1 MSTDTWNHFCFRIY
15 TDLEKAERKL
25 VTARNKYQRAL
36 SHLAYF
42 RRIASLMESVGGPIE
57 IADHLGLD
65 RHACSAS
72 PEPGLIAE

>member
-1 MSTDTWNHFCFRIY
+1 MSTETWNPFCFRIY

-36 SHLAYF
+36 SHLAYI

-57 IADHLGLD
+57 DPADHPGLD
-65 RHACSAS
+65 RQACSAS
-72 PEPGLIAE
+72 SHHPISA